1 MEYATP
7 HRIRLDAHRSYT
19 ISFSPVSL
27 LGSRNHLTLLLSL
40 LWLLSPVGGVYADP
54 EADFISKR
62 AAFGKSAS
70 TAALPVLKQQLT
82 ALLALER
89 SAATARNYDAALATR
104 DERRRVEAQVAT
116 LEKLQLLTTAQE
128 KASQV
133 TASIQ
138 LPLANATLSGTQL
151 EAGSIVGWA
160 TSGATA
166 SWKLPNLPAGGYEV
180 VIKYTSQPTEGGSL
194 LVSEASY
201 TLKATIGTTLKGSEE
216 LNLGTLKVT
225 QGDGTLTLKALS
237 VVGDNLMKLEAVQ
250 LLPAAQ
256 GTP

>member
-1 MEYATP
+1 LVQPA
-7 HRIRLDAHRSYT
+7 A
-19 ISFSPVSL
+19 SL
-27 LGSRNHLTLLLSL
+27 R
-40 LWLLSPVGGVYADP
+40 ADP
-54 EADFISKR
+54 EADFASKR
-62 AAFGKSAS
+62 AAFAKSLS

-104 DERRRVEAQVAT
+104 EERRRVEAQVANI
-116 LEKLQLLTTAQE
+116 EKLQLITTAQE
-128 KASQV
+128 QASQV

-138 LPLANATLSGTQL
+138 LPLASATFSGTKL

-160 TSGATA
+160 TSGASA

-180 VIKYTSQPTEGGSL
+180 VIHYTSGPTEGGSL

-201 TLKATIGTTLKGSEE
+201 TLKAAIGTTLKGSAE
-216 LNLGTLKVT
+216 LNLGTLRVT
-225 QGDGTLTLKALS
+225 QGDGSLTLKALS

-250 LLPAAQ
+250 LIPAAQ
-256 GTP
+256 GLP